1 MNRSAAYFNAVP
13 SRYSQLSKLNYGSI
27 FLDSSASGHF
37 SPTNPGNAR
46 RLGFATGMEFLG
58 FRMARPRGGASY
70 GGCRKRCPSELTSRT
85 FDRHSKQRKHRP
97 RTLRKRLRFLVG
109 RIGVKTNHYCWLA
122 GRPRF
127 TQLDVP
133 TLTTSRVH
141 ATKLRV
147 RKYSGTVT
155 CNGLPDSRSRRN
167 VLHPV

>member
-1 MNRSAAYFNAVP
+1 MRFRRDIRSFRSSITAQSSWTQVHRGT
-13 SRYSQLSKLNYGSI
+13 SRQRTQAMPAD
-27 FLDSSASGHF
+27 LDSRLAWSFWASAW
-37 SPTNPGNAR
+37 R
-46 RLGFATGMEFLG
+46 D
-58 FRMARPRGGASY
+58 PRGGASY